1 MKLLFTML
9 VIFPALIF
17 SQIKNKEMKEKQVDV
32 KSDTSS
38 SWIAPESASKVKNPL
53 AGIIDETKK
62 GENLFVQNCTE
73 CHGMAGKGDG
83 PTADML
89 DTKPA
94 DLTSAKVQKESDGA
108 LFWKITEGKSAMAP
122 YKNVFSEKQRW
133 QLVNY
138 IRKLSKNTAG
148 QKNK

>member
-1 MKLLFTML
+1 MKLLITILAAFTFFMF
-9 VIFPALIF
+9 VQDK
-17 SQIKNKEMKEKQVDV
+17 STTGKEKQLNV
-32 KSDTSS
+32 KRDTSS
-38 SWIAPESASKVKNPL
+38 AWTAPESASRIKNPL
-53 AGIIDETKK
+53 SRIVNATHK

-73 CHGMAGKGDG
+73 CHGMTGKGDG

-94 DLTSAKVQKESDGA
+94 NLTSAKVQKESDGA
-108 LFWKITEGKSAMAP
+108 LFWKITEGKGAMAS
-122 YKNVFSEKQRW
+122 YKNVFSEEQRW

-138 IRKLSKNTAG
+138 IRKLGKDNVK